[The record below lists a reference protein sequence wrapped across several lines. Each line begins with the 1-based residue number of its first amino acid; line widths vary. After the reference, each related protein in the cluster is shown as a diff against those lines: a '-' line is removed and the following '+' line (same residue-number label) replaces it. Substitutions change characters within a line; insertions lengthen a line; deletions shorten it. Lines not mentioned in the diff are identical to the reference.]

1 MRSVIWEPF
10 DSLDC
15 PFLALGFV
23 TSIPFPQSMA
33 DMSRDLWIYL
43 AQPETLEQGAQACT
57 QAASPRRRPHN
68 ISRQPEAHFQRAI

>member
-1 MRSVIWEPF
+1 MSESIKLIRIMMRSVIWEPF

-43 AQPETLEQGAQACT
+43 AQPLFQSRVLSTM
-57 QAASPRRRPHN
+57 SRRL
-68 ISRQPEAHFQRAI
+68 